1 MSKVG
6 KVSKEAKKFKEY
18 YEVGNVWLPWIVNG
32 LYLIRDYRVRHTI
45 PMVELQAMFEEEKFF
60 ITVGSND
67 INTEEYTVGK
77 GNEMMVCLNRNISI
91 IPMKPLPTNAITK
104 CFSDNCNY
112 VQYTKRNTPVFSYV
126 NDQSKAVELPEGL
139 DIRNLP
145 EESLFQTELCINNNL
160 VHGAAVFMGLRD
172 FGFMLCE
179 VIYYGDSLLR
189 IKRLFA
195 AIEAVVIKLRE
206 KYKDK

>member
-1 MSKVG
+1 MSKV
-6 KVSKEAKKFKEY
+6 SNEAKKFKEY
-18 YEVGNVWLPWIVNG
+18 YEVGCDWLPKIVNG
-32 LYLIRDYRVRHTI
+32 LYLIRDYRARNVI

-77 GNEMMVCLNRNISI
+77 GDEMMVCLNRNISI

-126 NDQSKAVELPEGL
+126 NDQSKGVEKCRKRGL
-139 DIRNLP
+139 
-145 EESLFQTELCINNNL
+145 
-160 VHGAAVFMGLRD
+160 
-172 FGFMLCE
+172 E
-179 VIYYGDSLLR
+179 V
-189 IKRLFA
+189 
-195 AIEAVVIKLRE
+195 
-206 KYKDK
+206 